1 MGKNGDGRGRKDCRT
16 ANFPLLSVARGVK
29 EGREEGREEGRMEL
43 IRTIH
48 SKGISVMEIAQMLDM
63 DPAKIELNLAD
74 S

>member
-1 MGKNGDGRGRKDCRT
+1 MSKNGDGRGRKDCRT

-29 EGREEGREEGRMEL
+29 EGREEGRVEL

-63 DPAKIELNLAD
+63 DPAKIELILAD